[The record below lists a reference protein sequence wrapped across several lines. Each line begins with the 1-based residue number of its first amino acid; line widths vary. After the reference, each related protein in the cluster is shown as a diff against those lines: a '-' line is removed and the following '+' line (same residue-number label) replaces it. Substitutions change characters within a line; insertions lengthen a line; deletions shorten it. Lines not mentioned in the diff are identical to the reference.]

1 MKSLFDR
8 EGHKAVVEMVENAL
22 KDVSKKYWE
31 FLHNTGTLELRNDGG
46 NWLRIQVNA
55 LNNVRVEGTVIF
67 FLFAWEAEERRF
79 EIA

>member
-1 MKSLFDR
+1 MKSLFER

-22 KDVSKKYWE
+22 KGVSKKHWGL
-31 FLHNTGTLELRNDGG
+31 LHNTGTLELRNDKG

-55 LNNVRVEGTVIF
+55 LNSLRVEGSTIF
-67 FLFAWEAEERRF
+67 FHFVWETKERRF

>member
-1 MKSLFDR
+1 MKSLFER

-22 KDVSKKYWE
+22 KGVSKKHWE
-31 FLHNTGTLELRNDGG
+31 LLHNTGTLELRNDKG

-55 LNNVRVEGTVIF
+55 LNSVRVEGSTIF
-67 FLFAWEAEERRF
+67 FHFGWEAEERRF